1 MSYSFPPPLPS
12 YQSSNINNFLS
23 PKPVTMKSNGLA
35 SKPTKLYRGV
45 RQRHWGKWVAEIR
58 LPKNRTRLWLGTF
71 DTAEEA
77 ALAYDKAAY
86 KLRGDFARLN
96 FPNLRHEGSHIGG
109 EFGEYKPL
117 HSSVNAKLEA
127 ICESLAKQGNE
138 KQGKSGKSKKKDK
151 DVTQSMLQHGDV
163 KAESTSDSE
172 VGSGGSSP
180 LSDLT
185 FGDNE
190 DMGSENFLLA
200 SYPSNE
206 IDWDA
211 ILSSSS

>member
-1 MSYSFPPPLPS
+1 M
-12 YQSSNINNFLS
+12 
-23 PKPVTMKSNGLA
+23 
-35 SKPTKLYRGV
+35 
-45 RQRHWGKWVAEIR
+45 AEIR

-96 FPNLRHEGSHIGG
+96 FPNLRHEGAHIGG

-138 KQGKSGKSKKKDK
+138 KHQGKSGKSKKTKGVVTVTSSSSSSSCSSSLVAAASSSNDDQPQQQQQQQQQMP
-151 DVTQSMLQHGDV
+151 DVV
-163 KAESTSDSE
+163 KAECASDSE

-185 FGDNE
+185 FGDA
-190 DMGSENFLLA
+190 DDLGVENLNYLLEKC
-200 SYPSNE
+200 PSHE

-211 ILSSSS
+211 LLSS